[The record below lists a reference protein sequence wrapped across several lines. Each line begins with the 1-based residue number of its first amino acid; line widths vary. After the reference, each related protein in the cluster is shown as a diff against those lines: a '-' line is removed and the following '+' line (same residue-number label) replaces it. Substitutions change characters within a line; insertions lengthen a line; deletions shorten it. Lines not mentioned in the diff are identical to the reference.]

1 MMLCWCFEP
10 SQPQRVTTDLE
21 AEESRKS
28 PPTTTLGEAPKP
40 KTRWDDLA
48 MGIFLEL
55 LRQLGDGKG
64 LHQLV
69 RTTLEAKG
77 YEFFMQQISSKK
89 GTKGFQSAV
98 VKGNWQTGDTESER
112 TADGAKSTVAGDD
125 RTTQGECT
133 REAAGERQP
142 PRPEVRPRHTTV
154 KT

>member
-1 MMLCWCFEP
+1 M
-10 SQPQRVTTDLE
+10 TTDLE

-55 LRQLGDGKG
+55 LRQLSDEKG

-69 RTTLEAKG
+69 RTTLKATG
-77 YEFFMQQISSKK
+77 YEFSMKQISSKK

-98 VKGNWQTGDTESER
+98 AKGNWETGDTEGER

-125 RTTQGECT
+125 RTTQGGVYQ
-133 REAAGERQP
+133 RGSWSKRQP

-154 KT
+154 KA